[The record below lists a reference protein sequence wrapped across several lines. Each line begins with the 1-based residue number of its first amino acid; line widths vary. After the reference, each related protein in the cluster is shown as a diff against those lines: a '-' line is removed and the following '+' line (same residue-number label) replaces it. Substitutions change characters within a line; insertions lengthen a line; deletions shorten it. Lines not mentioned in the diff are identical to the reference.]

1 VIGLSKLFKSVGVK
15 LCIIFVVSILFF
27 VIIMGGASYQIS
39 RTVMQQKVSE
49 FSLQTVIQADEK
61 LDLLYNTYDKFT
73 MQLSVD
79 REFVDSLAATL
90 ELNKESEDYLVNYNK
105 LDKLVQKYMYATEGI
120 QGIELFTPKGDVIQI
135 TSSLI
140 PNKNYADQPWYNRI
154 VKAEGKPVWLDEKL
168 SENRITMPIIS
179 LGRNLYR
186 TGSADVFCVILVDI
200 DLNMVKNQ
208 LESIQMGKQGN
219 IQVIN
224 NSNKVIYSKRAE
236 ESGKLA
242 VQALPA
248 EQLKEHNGSYQS
260 SDGKQQ
266 IVFSKSK
273 GTGWYTVGIMP
284 VQEILKDTKK
294 LYNLTVIVA
303 LCALL
308 LAVAIGLAVARY
320 IGKPLIH
327 LRNLMHEG
335 ANGNLN
341 IRTKHKSQD
350 EIGQLGSSFDLMMK
364 QITELVVKTNYSAKE
379 VKETAS
385 ALSTASNKT
394 AASAQEISIATEEI
408 SGGAGELAKEAERGN
423 DLTQNFGNHIHSVIQ
438 ANLEMGK
445 VSADV
450 KSSSELGT
458 KYMAGLIV
466 KTNETEIMTRSM
478 VVKVDQLRDSTSS
491 IRKILEILDNITKQ
505 TNILSLNAA
514 IEAARAGGAG
524 KGFMVVAN
532 EIRKLADQSRQSI
545 EVVGQ
550 FTVKIQHEI
559 EDTVSVLST
568 AYPLFQEQIHAVKEA
583 DSIFKQVTHHM
594 EGFFNQLSSVSHI
607 VGDLEQ
613 SQLVLSEAMTNVSA
627 VSEQSLAASD
637 QVASLTTDQLSISQ
651 GLVSLS
657 DKLERLADE
666 LHDSL
671 SKFSI

>member
-1 VIGLSKLFKSVGVK
+1 MSQLFRSVGVK

-27 VIIMGGASYQIS
+27 VLVMGGASYQIS
-39 RTVMQQKVSE
+39 RSVMQQKVSE
-49 FSLQTVIQADEK
+49 FSLQTIIQADEK
-61 LDLLYNTYDKFT
+61 LDNVYNTYDKFT

-79 REFVDSLAATL
+79 KEFSDSLADTM
-90 ELNKESEDYLVNYNK
+90 ELDKESDEYLTSYNK
-105 LDKLVQKYMYATEGI
+105 LDELVQKYMYATEGI
-120 QGIELFTPKGDVIQI
+120 QAIEIFTPKGDVIQL

-140 PNKNYADQPWYNRI
+140 PNKNYADQTWFAKI
-154 VKAEGKPVWLDEKL
+154 AKEEGKPVWLDEKV
-168 SENRITMPIIS
+168 SENRITIPIVT
-179 LGRNLYR
+179 LGRDLYR
-186 TGSADVFCVILVDI
+186 SGSADIFCLILVDI
-200 DLNMVKNQ
+200 DLTMIKNQ
-208 LESIQMGKQGN
+208 LEHVQMGKQGS
-219 IQVIN
+219 IQVVN
-224 NSNKVIYSKRAE
+224 SSNKVIYSHKAE
-236 ESGKLA
+236 DSGKLA
-242 VQALPA
+242 VYALPA
-248 EQLKEHNGSYQS
+248 DQLKTDSGSFQS
-260 SDGKQQ
+260 ADGKQQ

-273 GTGWYTVGIMP
+273 RTGWYTVGIMP
-284 VQEILKDTKK
+284 IEEILKDTQKIF
-294 LYNLTVIVA
+294 NLTVIVA
-303 LCALL
+303 LCALV
-308 LAVAIGLAVARY
+308 LAILIGLAVARY
-320 IGKPLIH
+320 IGRPLIH

-341 IRTKHKSQD
+341 IRTKHKSKD

-364 QITELVVKTNYSAKE
+364 QITELVVKTNNSAME

-385 ALSTASNKT
+385 ALSHASNQT

-408 SGGAGELAKEAERGN
+408 SAGAVDLAKEAERGN
-423 DLTQNFGNHIHSVIQ
+423 DLTLNIGNHIHSVIQ

-450 KSSSELGT
+450 KSSTELGT
-458 KYMAGLIV
+458 QYMAGLIV
-466 KTNETEIMTRSM
+466 KTNATEVMTRSM
-478 VVKVDQLRDSTSS
+478 VEKVDQLKDSTSS
-491 IRKILEILDNITKQ
+491 IRKILEILDDITKQ

-514 IEAARAGGAG
+514 IEAARAGAAG

-532 EIRKLADQSRQSI
+532 EIRKLADQSRKSI

-568 AYPLFQEQIHAVKEA
+568 AYPLFQEQIQAVKEA
-583 DSIFKQVTHHM
+583 DAIFKQVTHHM
-594 EGFFNQLSSVSHI
+594 GGFFNQLSSVSHI
-607 VGDLEQ
+607 VDDLEQ

-657 DKLERLADE
+657 DKLERLSDE